1 MKELIDS
8 GLAFVIIAVVLV
20 IGSGIVV
27 MTNTAVADVV
37 GNSTLLDTIVDNVGS
52 ALTTFTSLLP
62 ILGLTVVGGLR
73 CQVLAHRPSPCVCD
87 GILGQGK
94 RVNNFSSIA

>member
-27 MTNTAVADVV
+27 MTNTAVKDVV
-37 GNSTLLDTIVDNVGS
+37 GNSTLLDTIVENVGS

-62 ILGLTVVGGLR
+62 ILGLTVVGGLA
-73 CQVLAHRPSPCVCD
+73 LAYVM
-87 GILGQGK
+87 GFLGRG
-94 RVNNFSSIA
+94 RE